1 MSDVPR
7 GSPRQRWLVA
17 TNEYAGLTS
26 YTGGIGRHHAAL
38 LPALVRSGIEVDLVV
53 CSDDEL
59 RAGADLDGVR
69 LAEAVRHGS
78 RTPRVL
84 RMLLDARAVRRVF
97 RRGSYDRVFLP
108 EWGALGSA
116 LPRSAPLVTNLATS
130 VRLSNRVSGLRLGD
144 LPVAGRIAVGVQDA
158 LETRQIRRSAA
169 LVAISTAMLARTRGL
184 LGALPPT
191 AVVRNCIDVEAVR
204 AAASTAGLP
213 ARWPTGA
220 EPVVLFLGR
229 LERRKG
235 VVEAFQAFALLVR
248 QVPGARLVL
257 AGSSGDRRFEP
268 DVSALVSLLPESARD
283 RVVWLGHVPGD
294 ELYRSVDAATV
305 VVCPSRWEG
314 FGNAALEVKTIGTPL
329 IVTTG
334 SGYDDFCTDGVDCL
348 MVPPGDHRV
357 LAAALRDVL
366 DAPSRA
372 RARAGAARDTVVRYA
387 PDPVAAA
394 LVAAVDGLFGPVG

>member
-17 TNEYAGLTS
+17 TTEYAGLTS
-26 YTGGIGRHHAAL
+26 YTGGIGRHYAAL
-38 LPALVRSGIEVDLVV
+38 LPALVRSGIEVDLIV

-59 RAGADLDGVR
+59 RVGADLDGVR

-144 LPVAGRIAVGVQDA
+144 LPVAGRIAVGAQDA

-184 LGALPPT
+184 LGVLPPT

-305 VVCPSRWEG
+305 VMCPSRWEG

-348 MVPPGDHRV
+348 MVPPGDHRA

-372 RARAGAARDTVVRYA
+372 RARAGTARDTVIRYA

>member
-1 MSDVPR
+1 VSDVPR
-7 GSPRQRWLVA
+7 GSRRQRWLVA
-17 TNEYAGLTS
+17 ATEYAGLTS
-26 YTGGIGRHHAAL
+26 YTGGIGRHYAAL

-116 LPRSAPLVTNLATS
+116 LPGSAPLVTNLATS

-169 LVAISTAMLARTRGL
+169 LIAISTAMLARTEDL
-184 LGALPPT
+184 LGALPPA
-191 AVVRNCIDVEAVR
+191 AVVGNCIDVDTVR
-204 AAASTAGLP
+204 TAASTAGLP

-235 VVEAFQAFALLVR
+235 VVEAFQAFALLVC
-248 QVPGARLVL
+248 QVPDARLVL

-268 DVSALVSLLPESARD
+268 DVTALVSLLPESVRN
-283 RVVWLGHVPGD
+283 RVVWLGHVAGD
-294 ELYRSVDAATV
+294 ELYRAVDAAAV
-305 VVCPSRWEG
+305 VMCPSRWEG
-314 FGNAALEVKTIGTPL
+314 FGNVALEVKTIGTPL
-329 IVTTG
+329 VVTTG

-348 MVPPGDHRV
+348 MVPPSDSH
-357 LAAALRDVL
+357 AL
-366 DAPSRA
+366 A
-372 RARAGAARDTVVRYA
+372 RALQEVLEAPDAAQARAATARHDVDRYA

-394 LVAAVDGLFGPVG
+394 LVAAVDGLLGPVG